1 MKAEI
6 LEILDIVYSD
16 YPNEPD
22 WAAVKTFIY
31 QCADPVQVQLEL
43 IKVMWLY
50 AEDPAAF
57 EELIRLEQSQ

>member
-1 MKAEI
+1 MNKDV
-6 LEILDIVYSD
+6 LDILDIVYSD

-22 WAAVKTFIY
+22 WAAIKQRIY
-31 QCADPVQVQLEL
+31 VCENPTQVQLEL

-57 EELIRLEQSQ
+57 EELIYFDRTQ